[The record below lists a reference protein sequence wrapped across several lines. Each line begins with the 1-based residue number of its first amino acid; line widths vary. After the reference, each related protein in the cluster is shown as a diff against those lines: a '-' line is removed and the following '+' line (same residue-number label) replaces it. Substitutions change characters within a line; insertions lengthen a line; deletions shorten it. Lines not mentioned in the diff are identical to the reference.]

1 MPEGVPEQTSLIER
15 IRGHDADAWELFI
28 RTYEGRLYAYAYR
41 RLGNVAA
48 AEDVVQETFLGF
60 LISLPHYEVEMPIEA
75 FLFSIAS
82 HKLIDALRK
91 EGRRPLLAGNAAS
104 LLSGLAG
111 RERPASSLV
120 RSQEGRE
127 INRVTLGSKLTSLA
141 KQCLSQGDFVRL
153 KCLELLFG
161 QGLAN
166 KVVAQRLG
174 ISEQAVANHKQ
185 YAMKWLARMQD

>member
-1 MPEGVPEQTSLIER
+1 MSHNGPATFELIAQ
-15 IRGHDADAWELFI
+15 IRANNADAWALFI

-41 RLGNVAA
+41 RLGNVAT

-60 LISLPHYEVEMPIEA
+60 LVSLPHYDDEMPVEA
-75 FLFSIAS
+75 FLFSIAG

-91 EGRRPLLAGNAAS
+91 EGRRPPLVNAAE
-104 LLSGLAG
+104 LSGLAG
-111 RERPASSLV
+111 RERPASSLI

-127 INRVTLGSKLTSLA
+127 TDRMTLGTKLTSLA

-161 QGLAN
+161 HGLTN

-185 YAMKWLARMQD
+185 YALKWLARMQD